1 MASVPGVCHDVVPE
15 LISVRGTHLAAC
27 HRSDDLVDVTVDEL
41 RAEADEA
48 DLIVED
54 AVVEAT

>member
-1 MASVPGVCHDVVPE
+1 VPGVCNDVVPE